1 MLPEAV
7 EGKFDWVVCKTGGL
21 HWEMTLTQVV
31 IDVMWPF
38 VYQAF
43 TESQGY
49 TTTKQLAWA
58 RSGKDHHRAHDEMS
72 RFIDGCFDELLRPYA
87 LQTNQPTAAG
97 FFEFAKRYEGNR
109 TYSWLLHMVVKY
121 GFGLMLLRR
130 ANAA

>member
-1 MLPEAV
+1 MLPKAV
-7 EGKFDWVVCKTGGL
+7 EGKFDWVVCQTGGL

-58 RSGKDHHRAHDEMS
+58 RSGKDHH
-72 RFIDGCFDELLRPYA
+72 
-87 LQTNQPTAAG
+87 
-97 FFEFAKRYEGNR
+97 
-109 TYSWLLHMVVKY
+109 
-121 GFGLMLLRR
+121 
-130 ANAA
+130 